1 MATEIEYKF
10 RVTGDVPELGVGRT
24 LEQWYIGLSPV
35 VRVRIIEGTK
45 AYLTIK
51 GKGMVSRAEFEYEVP
66 VADAEGMRELA
77 KSNVVSKTRY
87 RVVVGQHTWEVDQF
101 HGVLEGLWLAEIEL
115 GSEDEAFEMPS
126 WVGENVSRDMRY
138 TNADLSEH
146 GMPVDV

>member
-10 RVTGDVPELGVGRT
+10 RVNGDVPELGVGRT

-35 VRVRIIEGTK
+35 VRVRIVEGTK

-66 VADAEGMRELA
+66 VADAEGMRALA

-87 RVVVGQHTWEVDQF
+87 RVVVGAHTWEVD
-101 HGVLEGLWLAEIEL
+101 
-115 GSEDEAFEMPS
+115 
-126 WVGENVSRDMRY
+126 
-138 TNADLSEH
+138 
-146 GMPVDV
+146 

>member
-10 RVTGDVPELGVGRT
+10 RVNGDVPELGVGRT

-35 VRVRIIEGTK
+35 VRVRIVEGTK

-51 GKGMVSRAEFEYEVP
+51 GKGMVTRPEFEYEVP
-66 VADAEGMRELA
+66 VADAEGMRALA

-87 RVVVGQHTWEVDQF
+87 RVVVGAHTWEVDQF

-115 GSEDEAFEMPS
+115 GSEDEEFEMPG
-126 WVGENVSRDMRY
+126 WAGENVSRDMRY

>member
-10 RVTGDVPELGVGRT
+10 RVNDVPELGVGRT

-35 VRVRIIEGTK
+35 VRVRIVEGTK

-51 GKGMVSRAEFEYEVP
+51 GKGMVTRPEFEYEVP
-66 VADAEGMRELA
+66 VADAEGMRALA

-87 RVVVGQHTWEVDQF
+87 RVVVGAHTWEVDQF

-115 GSEDEAFEMPS
+115 GSEDEEFEMPG
-126 WVGENVSRDMRY
+126 WAGENVSRDMRY

>member
-10 RVTGDVPELGVGRT
+10 RVNGDVPELEVGRT

-35 VRVRIIEGTK
+35 VRVRIVEGTK

-51 GKGMVSRAEFEYEVP
+51 GKGMVTRPEFEYEVP
-66 VADAEGMRELA
+66 VADAEGMRALA

-87 RVVVGQHTWEVDQF
+87 RVVVGAHTWEVDQF

-115 GSEDEAFEMPS
+115 GSEDEEFEMPG
-126 WVGENVSRDMRY
+126 WAGENVSRDMRY

>member
-1 MATEIEYKF
+1 MPTEIEDKF
-10 RVTGDVPELGVGRT
+10 RVSGELPELGVGRT

-35 VRVRIIEGTK
+35 VRVRIVEGTK

-66 VADAEGMRELA
+66 VADAEAMRELA

-87 RVVVGQHTWEVDQF
+87 RVVVGAHTWEVDQF

-115 GSEDEAFEMPS
+115 GSEDEEFEMPS

>member
-10 RVTGDVPELGVGRT
+10 RVNDVPELGVGRT

-35 VRVRIIEGTK
+35 VRVRIVEGTK

-66 VADAEGMRELA
+66 VADAEGMRALA

-87 RVVVGQHTWEVDQF
+87 RVVVGAHTWEVDQF

-115 GSEDEAFEMPS
+115 GSEDEEFEMPG
-126 WVGENVSRDMRY
+126 WAGENVSRDMRY